1 MILELTGEEQE
12 FLVRALKNS
21 LSDLR
26 AEIIRTDSPQFKA
39 RLKHDE
45 QILKGLIEKLG
56 SA

>member
-1 MILELTGEEQE
+1 MILDLTDEEKE
-12 FLVRALKNS
+12 S
-21 LSDLR
+21 
-26 AEIIRTDSPQFKA
+26 DSPQFKV